1 MIEALTKRVYK
12 LEGARQEM
20 LNQKASLIIKAESAT
35 QVVDMHKAVVS
46 RLDELQEKATQQ
58 SAGVYN
64 ELLTAIVHDVM
75 QDVEQEIVLKTEVK
89 NNKTQLYI
97 GSNKNGQSEDIV
109 DDRGGSINNLISAGL
124 RFIAIV
130 QSGNR
135 RFVAM
140 DEQDCWLEEQ
150 LVPRFIEVLS
160 KLSKEIGVQCVFISH
175 HERDD
180 IQEKCA
186 VVEIQHKQGKI
197 EIKSIRAKSEDAP
210 IEHKM
215 GGEWFEGTGIRYIKL
230 NNIMSH
236 EDSTIPLSSSM
247 TALVGGNDIGKSV
260 VIRAISALK
269 DNAPKYSLIS
279 HTANEG
285 SVRFGL
291 EDGMELLWSI
301 AKDKKGN
308 KVTTP
313 QYTLFNADGKIM
325 KTETATAGS
334 LPQWVD
340 SILAMGSKG
349 KLDSHIGHQKDPL
362 FILNPV
368 ITPAQRAEM
377 VDLGN
382 EFHIVQ
388 KMFSIHNENVKAARR
403 EIKASNAEI
412 ALLNRRLEQLSALTN
427 VNVSLES
434 LSNIDDEINVS
445 QSQINESKEMMD
457 LLTTSFVD
465 AGVIDSVKAMMAN
478 GTDTKFIDI
487 SQGSALL
494 ADIQVDESHMRIT
507 EKLKSIGENHL
518 RHVDVGEAYQLREKL
533 MHNSDNAISVAN
545 ILHSIA
551 NTQIKPA
558 QSKAGIAADHLAS
571 LEDEIATATTQKEAV
586 NIQQVAIDQEWEQ
599 AVKDHGSH
607 CPCPTCGHSLS
618 AKPF

>member
-20 LNQKASLIIKAESAT
+20 AHQKASLMIKAESAT
-35 QVVDMHKAVVS
+35 RVVDMHKDVVS
-46 RLDELQEKATQQ
+46 RLDELQEKAIQQ

-89 NNKTQLYI
+89 NNKTQLHI
-97 GSNKNGQSEDIV
+97 GSNKNGQTEDIV

-186 VVEIQHKQGKI
+186 VVELQYKQGKI
-197 EIKSIRAKSEDAP
+197 EVTSTRAKSDNSP

-236 EDSTIPLSSSM
+236 EDSTIPLSPSM

-260 VIRAISALK
+260 VVRAISALK
-269 DNAPKYSLIS
+269 DNTPKYSLIS

-291 EDGMELLWSI
+291 EDDMELLWSI

-313 QYTLFNADGKIM
+313 QYTLFNGAGKIM

-334 LPQWVD
+334 LPKWVD
-340 SILAMGSKG
+340 NILAMGSKG

-362 FILNPV
+362 FILNPA
-368 ITPAQRAEM
+368 ISPAQRAEM

-412 ALLNRRLEQLSALTN
+412 ALLNKRLEQLSSLAN
-427 VNVSLES
+427 VNESLES
-434 LSNIDDEINVS
+434 LTIVNDEINVS
-445 QSQINESKEMMD
+445 QSQIDESKKMME

-465 AGVIDSVKAMMAN
+465 AGVIESVNTVMAN
-478 GTDTKFIDI
+478 GTDTNFIDI
-487 SQGSALL
+487 SQGNALL
-494 ADIQVDESHMRIT
+494 ADMQVDESYMKIT
-507 EKLKSIGENHL
+507 EKLKLIGEGHL
-518 RHVDVGEAYQLREKL
+518 KHVDVDEAYQLRERL
-533 MHNSDNAISVAN
+533 MHNSENAISVAN
-545 ILHSIA
+545 ILNSIA
-551 NTQIKPA
+551 NTEIKPV
-558 QSKAGIAADHLAS
+558 QNKASIAVGHLAS
-571 LEDEIATATTQKEAV
+571 LENEIATATTQKEAV
-586 NIQQVAIDQEWEQ
+586 NMQHVAIEKKWEQ
-599 AVKDHGSH
+599 AVQDHGSH
-607 CPCPTCGHSLS
+607 CPCPTCGQSLS
-618 AKPF
+618 PKPF